1 MQHERLEPGTHLRK
15 NQKQVL
21 AMLRAA
27 TTKGGLVWD
36 PIAQTGSSLEAA
48 LRPSEGADPVGKVD
62 VKFTTDGVELTGGA
76 AGGEETHRALALY
89 TDTRWMLETL
99 EDLVRQLA
107 SGS

>member
-27 TTKGGLVWD
+27 TVRAGLVWD
-36 PIAQTGSSLEAA
+36 PLEATGSVTRAA
-48 LRPSEGADPVGKVD
+48 LRPAEGAEPVGEATVR
-62 VKFTTDGVELTGGA
+62 FSTDGIELHCVPRD
-76 AGGEETHRALALY
+76 GEPRTALALY

-99 EDLVRQLA
+99 EAVLGQL
-107 SGS
+107 SS